1 MINDAKLFHNVNVNR
16 LILKPDDILLISV
29 PDKYFQRKEVIKS
42 LYEQIKKQLLPRPNK
57 ILVLPESINISVI
70 GEKKVEEYI
79 SHVDL
84 WNLFEDEEEN

>member
-1 MINDAKLFHNVNVNR
+1 MIPDAKLFNVNR
-16 LILKPDDILLISV
+16 LILKPDDIVLVSV
-29 PDKYFQRKEVIKS
+29 PDKFFQRKEIIRS

-70 GEKKVEEYI
+70 GENKVEEYI

-84 WNLFEDEEEN
+84 WNLFEDEEDVAG

>member
-1 MINDAKLFHNVNVNR
+1 VSR

-29 PDKYFQRKEVIKS
+29 PDKYFSRKDIIRS

-57 ILVLPESINISVI
+57 ILILPESINISVI